1 MTEPGEILAVSAAAY
16 AAPMRRLSEPEV
28 LKGGLQSEAPAWH
41 QCGSVGRPR
50 AYRTR
55 SEPAFAVW

>member
-1 MTEPGEILAVSAAAY
+1 MAQQGETGAVSAAAY

-41 QCGSVGRPR
+41 QCSGVRCPR

-55 SEPAFAVW
+55 SEPALAGW